1 MSNQETNSGLDFIES
16 PEGLANELGKVE
28 KVLAK
33 NQKTIYIAV
42 GAVVA
47 VVLGFFAYNWYT
59 KSQDEEA
66 QAAMF
71 APVLAF
77 EADSLNKALKGSAN
91 SPGLKAIADDFGG
104 TASGNLAHFYMG
116 TALLKQGKFDE
127 AIEQLKSFSSS
138 DLLVQARAYS
148 LIGDAYMEKNAV
160 SDAVGYYEKAANYK
174 PNAQFTPSYL
184 MKLAI
189 AHEKAKQNKE
199 AIGTYADLLEK
210 YPTSA
215 EALNAKKYMALL
227 EAE

>member
-1 MSNQETNSGLDFIES
+1 MSNPETNSGLDFIES

-28 KVLAK
+28 KVLTQNRK
-33 NQKTIYIAV
+33 GIYIAI
-42 GAVVA
+42 GAIAA
-47 VVLGFFAYNWYT
+47 VILGFFAYNWYT
-59 KSQDEEA
+59 NSQDEEA

-77 EADSLNKALKGSAN
+77 EADSLNKALKGTAN
-91 SPGLKAIADDFGG
+91 SPGLTKIADDYGS
-104 TASGNLAHFYMG
+104 TASGKLAHFYVG

-160 SDAVGYYEKAANYK
+160 SDAIGYYEKAVDYK
-174 PNAQFTPSYL
+174 PNAQFTPSYM

-189 AHEKAKQNKE
+189 AHEKAKENKE
-199 AIGTYADLLEK
+199 AIEVYANLLEK

-227 EAE
+227 ETE

>member
-28 KVLAK
+28 KVLTQNRK
-33 NQKTIYIAV
+33 IIYIAA
-42 GAVVA
+42 GAVAA
-47 VVLGFFAYNWYT
+47 VILGFFAYNWYVS
-59 KSQDEEA
+59 SQDEEA
-66 QAAMF
+66 QAALF

-77 EADSLNKALKGSAN
+77 ESDSLSKSLKGSAN
-91 SPGLKAIADDFGG
+91 SPGLTTVADEFSS
-104 TASGNLAHFYMG
+104 TPSGNLAHFYAG

-127 AIEQLKSFSSS
+127 AIAQLKSFSSS
-138 DLLVQARAYS
+138 DLLVQGRAYS
-148 LIGDAYMEKNAV
+148 LIGDAYMEKNAATE
-160 SDAVGYYEKAANYK
+160 AVDYYEKAVGYK
-174 PNAQFTPSYL
+174 PNAQFTPVYM

-199 AIGTYADLLEK
+199 AIGVYTDLLSK
-210 YPTSA
+210 YPTSP